1 MPCSLTSIIF
11 HNVCLFL
18 QRGAHNHCSNV
29 LKSSIAFVLLSLS
42 SAFTQASITFV
53 YTSNQPDILL
63 KKQVAHF
70 PELGTLLKRL
80 RSRNNSNVLFLH
92 GGDSFS
98 PSAISLFDHASNI
111 VALANIMDVSLYSVG
126 KRELTYDIDTLSI
139 RSLEAQFPIV
149 SSNVLDKRSG
159 TTAEGLFS
167 HYEFDID
174 NIIVSVASIA
184 SPRALITHAPE
195 QAEIAD
201 TDEVLQRVMI
211 QQKNAD
217 FKVLMTDLKMV
228 DITKIADKYSFD
240 IILSAIDGKD
250 EIIQRGDTLIVNGGG
265 QDGDA
270 VVIEYN
276 KLAETKLSA
285 KVIDLS
291 VFLPDPDIISFTSQ
305 YRDRLGKLFN
315 EKIAVSKAMFTT
327 QKQLIRTQETA
338 LANVFVDGL
347 KDYSKADVA
356 VINSGAI
363 RNSEVYPPGYF
374 FTREDI
380 QQEFPFG
387 SYYVQVEMT
396 KEELYLM
403 MENAVSRIEY
413 ADGRFMNVAG
423 ISVLYNSKDRVG
435 KRVKSITMAGKE
447 LESDRVY
454 TLAMQDFFL
463 KGGDEYIM
471 LKDKTPLNN
480 LFSKRRIWHIVTDYM
495 IKLQEIEAPTLNR
508 LIDQAHQ

>member
-1 MPCSLTSIIF
+1 MCFFYLNTIRNYGYKVLQSTS
-11 HNVCLFL
+11 LFL
-18 QRGAHNHCSNV
+18 
-29 LKSSIAFVLLSLS
+29 LFSLS
-42 SAFTQASITFV
+42 SVYAQAKITIV

-80 RSRNNSNVLFLH
+80 RSKRNSNVLFLH

-111 VALANIMDVSLYSVG
+111 IALANLMDVSLYAVG
-126 KRELTYDIDTLSI
+126 KRELTYDVDTLSL

-159 TTAEGLFS
+159 TTVEGVFS

-174 NIIVSVASIA
+174 ELTVSVASIV
-184 SPRALITHAPE
+184 SPRTLITHAPE
-195 QAEIAD
+195 QAEIED
-201 TDEVLQRVMI
+201 TDEVLKKVVV

-217 FKVLMTDLKMV
+217 IKVLMTDLKMA
-228 DITKIADKYSFD
+228 DIVEISKKYSFD
-240 IILSAIDGKD
+240 LILSAIDGKD
-250 EIIQRGDTLIVNGGG
+250 EIVQHGSTIIINGGG

-270 VVIEYN
+270 VVIEYD
-276 KLAETKLSA
+276 KFSETKLSA

-291 VFLPDPDIISFTSQ
+291 KYLPDPDIISLTSQ
-305 YRDRLGKLFN
+305 YRVRLGKLFN
-315 EKIAVSKAMFTT
+315 EKIAVSKELFTT

-338 LANVFVDGL
+338 LANVFVDAL
-347 KDYSKADVA
+347 KEYSKADIA

-387 SYYVQVEMT
+387 GYYVEVAMT
-396 KEELYLM
+396 KSELYSM

-423 ISVLYNSKDRVG
+423 MSVLYNSKDRVG
-435 KRVKSITMAGKE
+435 ERIKSITVSGKE
-447 LESDRVY
+447 LESNKIY
-454 TLAMQDFFL
+454 TMAMQDFFL
-463 KGGDEYIM
+463 KGGDEYTM

-495 IKLQEIEAPTLNR
+495 IKLKEIEAPLLNR
-508 LIDQAHQ
+508 LIDQASK